1 VNRAKN
7 IKINV
12 ELTEREALSF
22 AQFLKR
28 LVFNDYRS
36 NAVDDDEAYAMLSAG
51 EEIRDALAKQGVAP
65 H

>member
-1 VNRAKN
+1 VNRARN
-7 IKINV
+7 ITINV
-12 ELTEREALSF
+12 ELTEQQAFSF

-28 LVFNDYRS
+28 VVLNDYRS